1 MTRWELV
8 AAFVLLFVLALAG
21 MWAGWRRRGRRQNW
35 LPELPAV
42 PAALG
47 AELAAPLSGLYV
59 GSTVATRWQDRIVA
73 RGLGVRAEAVARLTE
88 AGVVIQRQGS
98 TPIFIPSGQL
108 IDARLEPALAG
119 KVVGQGGL
127 LVLRWEHGEQ
137 YLDIGLR
144 ADDKSEY
151 PAWITAIAE
160 RAGTAWAGTR
170 QSETAERERGADE

>member
-8 AAFVLLFVLALAG
+8 AALAVLFALAVTG
-21 MWAGWRRRGRRQNW
+21 MSSGWCRRGRRQAW
-35 LPELPAV
+35 LPELPPV

-73 RGLGVRAEAVARLTE
+73 RGLGARADSVATLTE
-88 AGVVIQRQGS
+88 AGALIRRQGAE
-98 TPIFIPSGQL
+98 PIFLPGDRL

-127 LVLRWEHGEQ
+127 LVLRWRHGEHE
-137 YLDIGLR
+137 LDTGIR
-144 ADDKSEY
+144 ADDKRGY
-151 PAWITAIAE
+151 PAWITAIE
-160 RAGTAWAGTR
+160 QHSQQHGDRDGR
-170 QSETAERERGADE
+170 RSD